1 VLFLGLAAME
11 IAAQTPQTL
20 PISEAIRSR
29 SDHSAVHL
37 GETLAVSGVVTDEPH
52 DVGSGSSLANLQDA
66 TGGIALFG
74 SHALLPP
81 GGFKRGDVVEV
92 RGKLSQYRGMEELQ
106 LEAISRTG
114 TAEPPPPTDVSAV
127 QLRGEALSGKLVR
140 ANGQIILLPNGGI
153 ALRDHS
159 GEIQVYL
166 LRSYFQH
173 TGFMKRLLQ
182 GGQVEIIGLARQ
194 RVNDGEPLNSGYLLS
209 PRDELDFKFAPLTRY
224 QETGAVALVVLGC
237 FLYLWWRRR
246 AAEKREQALTILSE
260 GWKESDE
267 RFRQMAGSVGEV
279 FWMLDV
285 ERGQLLYVSPA
296 FERIWGRD
304 PTFLDERHHLLDTV
318 HPEDR
323 ERALGYME
331 RNTRQ
336 ASEETYR
343 IIRPDGAV
351 RWIHDR
357 SFPIFDQAGKL
368 YRVTGIAADIT
379 DRRELE
385 EQLRQAQKMDAVGR
399 LAGGVAHDFNN
410 LLTVIGGYSQHLLDS
425 TSAEDPKR
433 NALEQILKA
442 SNRAAALTSQLLAFG
457 RKQMLRPQLINLNH
471 LLTNMESLLRRVM
484 GEHITFHA
492 ALSKTVL
499 SVKADPNQLE
509 QVLINLAANARDAMP
524 DGGEFRIETALVD
537 APEGGAEGRLK
548 EGQYARLRVSDT
560 GVGMNHKVLEHLFE
574 PFFTTKA
581 VGKGSGLGLSTVYG
595 IVQQNQGTIHVTSE
609 RGRGTAFEIYLP
621 AVPTGEEVREPAA
634 KVSGTVQGSE
644 TILLAEDEP
653 AVRKL
658 VRDALEQLGYT
669 VLPAADGYEALRVLE
684 GHSGVVHLLLT
695 DVIMPLMS
703 GPELVKRVRSFK
715 PATKV
720 VYMSGYTDDTLAFH
734 GFSQQ
739 NNGFIQKPFNATVLA
754 EKIRKVLSEDDD
766 GSNGHLHNALDTTR
780 SSG

>member
-1 VLFLGLAAME
+1 M
-11 IAAQTPQTL
+11 Q
-20 PISEAIRSR
+20 
-29 SDHSAVHL
+29 
-37 GETLAVSGVVTDEPH
+37 
-52 DVGSGSSLANLQDA
+52 
-66 TGGIALFG
+66 
-74 SHALLPP
+74 
-81 GGFKRGDVVEV
+81 
-92 RGKLSQYRGMEELQ
+92 
-106 LEAISRTG
+106 
-114 TAEPPPPTDVSAV
+114 
-127 QLRGEALSGKLVR
+127 
-140 ANGQIILLPNGGI
+140 
-153 ALRDHS
+153 
-159 GEIQVYL
+159 
-166 LRSYFQH
+166 
-173 TGFMKRLLQ
+173 RLLQ

-224 QETGAVALVVLGC
+224 RETAGVALVVLGC

-285 ERGQLLYVSPA
+285 ERNQLLYVSPA

-304 PTFLDERHHLLDTV
+304 PTCLDERLNLMDTV

-323 ERALGYME
+323 ERALGFLE

-336 ASEETYR
+336 AAEETYR

-357 SFPIFDQAGKL
+357 SFPIFNQAGKL

-425 TSAEDPKR
+425 TSPEDPKR
-433 NALEQILKA
+433 TALEQILKA

-457 RKQMLRPQLINLNH
+457 RKQVLRPQLINLNH

-492 ALSKTVL
+492 VLSKTVL
-499 SVKADPNQLE
+499 FVKADPNQLE

-524 DGGEFRIETALVD
+524 DGGEFRIETALID
-537 APEGGAEGRLK
+537 ASEGGAEGRLK
-548 EGQYARLRVSDT
+548 EGRYARLKVSDT
-560 GVGMNHKVLEHLFE
+560 GIGMNTKVLEHLFE

-595 IVQQNQGTIHVTSE
+595 IVQQNHGTIHVTSE

-621 AVPTGEEVREPAA
+621 AVPAGEEVKEPAA
-634 KVSGTVQGSE
+634 AVSGSLHGHE

-669 VLPAADGYEALRVLE
+669 VLPAADGYEAMRILE
-684 GHSGVVHLLLT
+684 VHSWRRAPVVDRCHHAVDERAGTGEARAIWSSPRPRWCTCPVTPTTPWPFTDSRSKTTVSSRSRLMRRFWRRRSARSCRKMTTAPTGICTVRLT
-695 DVIMPLMS
+695 VPDLPVSPAAAACYISSAPCPTPRILWTAS
-703 GPELVKRVRSFK
+703 TGRSCI
-715 PATKV
+715 
-720 VYMSGYTDDTLAFH
+720 G
-734 GFSQQ
+734 
-739 NNGFIQKPFNATVLA
+739 
-754 EKIRKVLSEDDD
+754 
-766 GSNGHLHNALDTTR
+766 
-780 SSG
+780 